1 MFTRTQTI
9 NKQIHVIKQTFK
21 FNFIKNEMEYEKILL
36 SIPDLFFHI
45 ESPPPLVDCTMRNA
59 I

>member
-45 ESPPPLVDCTMRNA
+45 ESPPPLLIVP
-59 I
+59 